1 MIKVMSV
8 IGLALIAV
16 ALWGCGGPAAPER
29 VITSNVPAPVAAAT
43 TTAPITASTSVP
55 SAAKVSANTA
65 TSAELTAA
73 FTAAGI
79 SNPASWTR
87 EVIEYRPY
95 AADDASFTKLR
106 NELVKYN
113 PAPGVVDKIVATLK
127 P

>member
-1 MIKVMSV
+1 MIKVMSL

-16 ALWGCGGPAAPER
+16 ALWGCAGPAAVDTAATAR
-29 VITSNVPAPVAAAT
+29 VPSPVAAAT
-43 TTAPITASTSVP
+43 TAVPLTVSTTAPP
-55 SAAKVSANTA
+55 SAKVSANTA

-79 SNPASWTR
+79 PNPASWTR

-95 AADDASFTKLR
+95 PANDPAFTKLR
-106 NELVKYN
+106 NELAKYN

>member
-1 MIKVMSV
+1 VIKLPSA

-16 ALWGCGGPAAPER
+16 ALWGCGGSG
-29 VITSNVPAPVAAAT
+29 TSAVT
-43 TTAPITASTSVP
+43 TATAPIATATATLGTAASTSPP
-55 SAAKVSANTA
+55 SATKVSANTA

-79 SNPASWTR
+79 PNPASWTR

-95 AADDASFTKLR
+95 PADDANFAKLR
-106 NELVKYN
+106 NELAKYN

>member
-1 MIKVMSV
+1 MIKIVSV

-16 ALWGCGGPAAPER
+16 ALWGCGGSAVPDAVSTLR
-29 VITSNVPAPVAAAT
+29 VPASVAVTSAVPA
-43 TTAPITASTSVP
+43 TASTSAP
-55 SAAKVSANTA
+55 SGPKVSANTA

-79 SNPASWTR
+79 PNPASWTR